1 MFVILD
7 AANKEIMHLCK
18 NRDKADVAHYIKG
31 KFQRLKD
38 YPMIEVCYYV
48 DYIQSVF
55 QKKKN
60 IRLLGLTFGIQEHD
74 VFPLV
79 WLKGLI
85 RG

>member
-1 MFVILD
+1 MIVILD
-7 AANKEIMHLCK
+7 APNKEIMHLHK

-38 YPMIEVCYYV
+38 YPMIKVCYYV

-55 QKKKN
+55 QKKTNLK
-60 IRLLGLTFGIQEHD
+60 LLRLTFGIQERD

-85 RG
+85 QG